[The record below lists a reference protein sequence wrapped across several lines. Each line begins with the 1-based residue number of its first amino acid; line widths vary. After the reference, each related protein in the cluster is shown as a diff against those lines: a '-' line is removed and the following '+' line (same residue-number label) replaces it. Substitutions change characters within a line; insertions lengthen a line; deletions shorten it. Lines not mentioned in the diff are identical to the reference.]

1 MLRDEDKAC
10 VGVVFRHSFRA
21 FRIAMRLSLIA
32 QMNNRS
38 LGAGRI
44 VPRESGLSEHG
55 TMRPAPRRSAVVPI
69 WG

>member
-1 MLRDEDKAC
+1 
-10 VGVVFRHSFRA
+10 
-21 FRIAMRLSLIA
+21 MRLSLIA
-32 QMNNRS
+32 QMNNRG